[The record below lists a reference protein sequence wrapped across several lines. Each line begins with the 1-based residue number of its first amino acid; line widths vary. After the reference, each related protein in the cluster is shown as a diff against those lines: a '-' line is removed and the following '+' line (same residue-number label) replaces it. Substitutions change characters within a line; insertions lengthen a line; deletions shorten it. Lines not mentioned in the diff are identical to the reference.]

1 MSDLRLS
8 DDGMYYWDGSQWM
21 STLSP
26 DGRWRWNGSAWV
38 PVTGMVAPVPGYQ
51 YYQQSAPSR
60 VPTPWTRPMQ
70 YTVAA
75 WYVLSGLYAL
85 SLPFWMSSY
94 IGQIMTQTFQR
105 QVALNPDVSPPPPDV
120 ITGVTNL
127 MTGTLWVGAIIG
139 VAICAV
145 IVIGALQ
152 RWTWMFYVVL
162 VLLGLG
168 TVGLPLNLATAARGS
183 SVMNFYNFPS
193 WFTWIS
199 IGVGIPTAALFVW
212 MLIGVI
218 RYGPWAMARAPW
230 PAATPTA
237 AS

>member
-1 MSDLRLS
+1 MSELKMS
-8 DDGMYYWDGSQWM
+8 GDGMYYWDGSQWN

-51 YYQQSAPSR
+51 YYQQPATAR
-60 VPTPWTRPMQ
+60 VPTPWTKPMQ
-70 YTVAA
+70 YAVAA
-75 WYVLSGLYAL
+75 WYALSGLYAL
-85 SLPFWMSSY
+85 SLPFWMSGFM
-94 IGQIMTQTFQR
+94 GQIMTQTFQR

-120 ITGVTNL
+120 VASFSDF
-127 MTGTLWVGAIIG
+127 MTGMLWFVAVFA

-145 IVIGALQ
+145 IVIGAIM

-168 TVGLPLNLATAARGS
+168 TLGLPFNLASAATGSSALNL
-183 SVMNFYNFPS
+183 YHFPT

-199 IGVGIPTAALFVW
+199 VAVGIPTAALFVW

-218 RYGPWAMARAPW
+218 RFGPWAMSRAPW
-230 PAATPTA
+230 PGATPSP